1 MKSGQVIYNSNEI
14 SSIVS
19 KIESSNNTIQNEVKP
34 LISNRF
40 SVLREL
46 DLFSDGLDLLEK
58 EASNA
63 FYLNSNLISVLNV
76 HDADM
81 NEMETKHNSLFDAI
95 ADNSED
101 TNEVIYSGEKVSID
115 EIVLNKINDGK
126 VILTEYV
133 KEVIP
138 SFSYDRKLEILKSVL
153 NDDPSSLS
161 ILTDEAEADILIYQL
176 KNILNEDYSIEL
188 SKLTKKEEKEIQKS
202 FFESITD
209 NDTNIFDE
217 LGTDSFLGGLPY
229 FEQMAK
235 KKDMT
240 ASDIIF
246 NKDNSELFTELIN
259 NICNDEEIG
268 VLTDEQVTSVKNYI
282 KNLSETNNIEMSE
295 LLVDK
300 NYSSIIKGGI
310 YYGN

>member
-188 SKLTKKEEKEIQKS
+188 KK
-202 FFESITD
+202 
-209 NDTNIFDE
+209 
-217 LGTDSFLGGLPY
+217 
-229 FEQMAK
+229 
-235 KKDMT
+235 
-240 ASDIIF
+240 
-246 NKDNSELFTELIN
+246 
-259 NICNDEEIG
+259 
-268 VLTDEQVTSVKNYI
+268 
-282 KNLSETNNIEMSE
+282 
-295 LLVDK
+295 
-300 NYSSIIKGGI
+300 
-310 YYGN
+310 